1 MQTSLYKIL
10 YNDVLISK
18 FVFMFYKKYI
28 FLFLLFF
35 AVNLYAQ
42 QSNINNITIANGL
55 PSNIIYDVQ
64 QDEIGYL
71 WLATEKGLVKFD
83 GNNFTQIT
91 KQKSTSVLIKN
102 DIIYTGLENGLT
114 IIKNTKKQFF
124 ETPKT
129 VKIIALKNDI
139 YTCTKQG
146 IYKLEKGSL
155 KPLKINTTVDFSII
169 NDLIY
174 INNSFY
180 TATSKGLWKI
190 DDLENTNK
198 TFKIIDDNL
207 ISLTVFQDKIL
218 AVTANNSLKII
229 EKNSVLRTITT
240 QSDIS
245 SIKKIKNEIWLTS
258 NKNGIEIYA
267 LPSFTFKRKI
277 NKYNATISNAINT
290 VFIDRQNSIWAAS
303 NNGLYNLRES
313 KSANLSNKKPKIYFE
328 NLLIN
333 HQNADSLLAKNITV
347 NLSSSENNISI
358 SFKTVNLSQPKSIL
372 YRYKLET
379 IFSPWTTKNEVQFP
393 NLKSGK
399 YTFKIQSL
407 INNKKSEIKNFS
419 FKIDDVF
426 YKKTWFI
433 IATTTLFL
441 FISYLVLDFYLKK
454 IKKVNSEKIKQLK
467 LENHLLTLEQKALQ
481 LQMNP
486 HFIFNVLNGI
496 KALGNSGKIEEL
508 NTSISQFSVL
518 LRSILTN
525 SRKEEISLKEEIK
538 SLKNYIE
545 LEQSMS
551 SKTFNYQILT
561 DLNNIDVDEILIPTM
576 LIQPFVENAIEHG
589 FEINKKGTIEIIF
602 NVKYNFLECS
612 IIDNGIGIHQSKR
625 QKKNSNHNS
634 VALKVSKERIENI
647 STKNSFYIDEI
658 KENSIIKGTKI
669 WFKVPLKTDY

>member
-1 MQTSLYKIL
+1 
-10 YNDVLISK
+10 
-18 FVFMFYKKYI
+18 MFYKKYI
-28 FLFLLFF
+28 FFFLLFF
-35 AVNLYAQ
+35 AVNLCAQ

-91 KQKSTSVLIKN
+91 KQKSTSILIKSN
-102 DIIYTGLENGLT
+102 VIYSGLENGLA
-114 IIKNTKKQFF
+114 IIQNNKKQFF
-124 ETPKT
+124 EAAKT
-129 VKIIALKNDI
+129 VKIKAFKNDI

-146 IYKLEKGSL
+146 IYKLEKGYL
-155 KPLKINTTVDFSII
+155 KPLKINTTLDFSII
-169 NDLIY
+169 NDLVFT
-174 INNSFY
+174 NNSFY
-180 TATSKGLWKI
+180 TATNKGLWKI

-198 TFKIIDDNL
+198 TLKVIDNS
-207 ISLTVFQDKIL
+207 IVSLTVFQDKIL
-218 AVTANNSLKII
+218 AVTADNNLKIV
-229 EKNSVLRTITT
+229 ENNSVLKTITT

-258 NKNGIEIYA
+258 NKNGIEVYA

-277 NKYNATISNAINT
+277 NKYNTTISNAINT

-313 KSANLSNKKPKIYFE
+313 KSTNLSNKKPEIYFE

-333 HQNADSLLAKNITV
+333 HQNADSLLVKNTTV

-358 SFKTVNLSQPKSIL
+358 SFKTVNLSQPKNIL

-379 IFSPWTTKNEVQFP
+379 VFSPWTTKNEVQFP

-407 INNKKSEIKNFS
+407 INDKKSEIKNFS
-419 FKIDDVF
+419 FKIDEIF

-433 IATTTLFL
+433 IAAITLFL
-441 FISYLVLDFYLKK
+441 LISYLFLDFYLKK

-551 SKTFNYQILT
+551 SKTFKYQIIT

-647 STKNSFYIDEI
+647 STRNSFYIDEI
-658 KENSIIKGTKI
+658 KENSIIKGTKV
-669 WFKVPLKTDY
+669 WFKIPLKTDY